1 MSKSTQQATNRETVL
16 KMIKGHLS
24 EELDVDIGKI
34 AEETRFKQDLDADSL
49 DLVELVMELEDSYGI
64 RISDEEAEKI
74 TTVGQAVDFVW
85 DRLKER

>member
-1 MSKSTQQATNRETVL
+1 MSKSIQQVTNRETVL

-34 AEETRFKQDLDADSL
+34 TEETRFKQDLDADSL

-64 RISDEEAEKI
+64 RISDEQAEKI